1 MKNIKMTSS
10 QSRMDVYDS
19 LPIEGREFCGVSGY
33 CPVAFA
39 NDLVYNN
46 LKDALTRAD
55 KSMRLT
61 KHTVVTKLYG
71 SKHPDLPKIVLGAL
85 YERI

>member
-1 MKNIKMTSS
+1 MSNS
-10 QSRMDVYDS
+10 QTRMEAYDS
-19 LPIEGREFCGVSGY
+19 LPQQAREFCGISGY
-33 CPVAFA
+33 CPVELA

-46 LKDALTRAD
+46 LDETLKRAN